1 MAEDKWPWKGGLV
14 SMKIKNTIINIIIGG
29 LCFVFVILS
38 FITFAEAMDYHRD
51 YHPGEDSFLYA
62 IEDGDYS
69 RLVEMMYRN
78 EVAGVETSEIY
89 EECYA
94 VARYYEAAT
103 YYKAYKNAGDM
114 TRAQEK
120 KQIMEGQISRMGE
133 LSGCAEDIDKMLK
146 LE

>member
-1 MAEDKWPWKGGLV
+1 
-14 SMKIKNTIINIIIGG
+14 MKIKNTVINIVIGI
-29 LCFVFVILS
+29 LCFVFVIVS
-38 FITFAEAMDYHRD
+38 FFTFAEAMDYYRD
-51 YHPGEDSFLYA
+51 YHPKEDSFLYA

-78 EVAGVETSEIY
+78 EAAGVETSEIY

-114 TRAQEK
+114 PRAVEK
-120 KQIMEGQISRMGE
+120 KEIMEKQIPLMGE

-146 LE
+146 LEQDETDNITTL

>member
-1 MAEDKWPWKGGLV
+1 MAGDKWPWKGGLV
-14 SMKIKNTIINIIIGG
+14 SMKIKNTIINIVIVG
-29 LCFVFVILS
+29 LCFVFGILS
-38 FITFAEAMDYHRD
+38 IVTFTEAMDYYRD

-69 RLVEMMYRN
+69 RMVEMMYLN
-78 EVAGVETSEIY
+78 EAAGVETSEIY

-114 TRAQEK
+114 ARAQEK
-120 KQIMEGQISRMGE
+120 KQIMERQISRMGE
-133 LSGCAEDIDKMLK
+133 LSGCAEDIDKILK

>member
-1 MAEDKWPWKGGLV
+1 
-14 SMKIKNTIINIIIGG
+14 MKIKNTVINIVIGI
-29 LCFVFVILS
+29 LCFVFVIVS
-38 FITFAEAMDYHRD
+38 FFTFAEAMDYYRD
-51 YHPGEDSFLYA
+51 YHPKEDSFLYA

-78 EVAGVETSEIY
+78 EAAGVETSEIY

-114 TRAQEK
+114 PRAVEK
-120 KQIMEGQISRMGE
+120 KEIMEKQIPLMGE